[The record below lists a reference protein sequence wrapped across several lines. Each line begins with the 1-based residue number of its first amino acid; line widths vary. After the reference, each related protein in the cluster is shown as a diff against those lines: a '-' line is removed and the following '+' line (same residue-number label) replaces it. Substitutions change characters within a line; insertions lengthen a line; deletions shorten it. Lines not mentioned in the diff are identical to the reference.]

1 MLPDAEKVG
10 RLIAEIAVAEVMPY
24 FQKLGQGDVTEKGP
38 GDLVTVADVAAER
51 RLSAALTD
59 LLPGSLVVGE
69 EAATSAPGVLEALT
83 GDAPVWVID
92 PIDGTANFAEGKP
105 VFAVMVALVC
115 RGETVMGWIHDP
127 VKPRTA
133 TAIARAGAWC
143 DGERLSVSPGV
154 PGSRLGNRG
163 LARRVA
169 GRSNLIDLVFDYR
182 CAGHEYIG
190 LASGKAQFVYYN
202 RLHPW
207 DHAPGQ
213 LLHREA
219 GGFSARLDGSA
230 YTPRETTGGGLLL
243 TPDEASWTGLH
254 RALITTP

>member
-1 MLPDAEKVG
+1 MPPDANKVG
-10 RLIAEIAVAEVMPY
+10 RFIAEIAAAEIMPY
-24 FQKLGQGDVTEKGP
+24 FRKLGPGDITEKGP

-51 RLSAALTD
+51 RLSAGLTD

-69 EAATSAPGVLEALT
+69 EGVAADPGVLEALS
-83 GDAPVWVID
+83 GDAPIWIID
-92 PIDGTANFAEGKP
+92 PIDGTANFAAGKP
-105 VFAVMVALVC
+105 IFAVMVALVR

-127 VKPRTA
+127 VTPRTA
-133 TAIARAGAWC
+133 SAEAGAGAWC
-143 DGERLSVSPGV
+143 DGKRLSVAAGS

-169 GRSNLIDLVFDYR
+169 GRSDLVEIVFDYR
-182 CAGHEYIG
+182 CAGHEYIA
-190 LASGKAQFVYYN
+190 LASGKAQFIYYN

-219 GGFSARLDGSA
+219 GGYSARLDGSP
-230 YTPRETTGGGLLL
+230 YTPRQTTGGLLL
-243 TPDEASWTGLH
+243 TPDEASWSAL
-254 RALITTP
+254 RQALIVTP